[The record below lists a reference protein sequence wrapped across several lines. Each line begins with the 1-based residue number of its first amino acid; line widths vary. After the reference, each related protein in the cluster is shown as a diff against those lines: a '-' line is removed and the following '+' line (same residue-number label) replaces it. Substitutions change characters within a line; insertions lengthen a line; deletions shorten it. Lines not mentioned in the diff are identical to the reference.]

1 MSLFETRKELD
12 PELENGLKEM
22 QNMDFPNASCGS
34 NPRNIRKTVP
44 NKKKFHNCTLCVL
57 SFSRKS
63 DLKKHILTD
72 HAGIVLV
79 LPKIHIETV
88 YEGKKLHKCQSCDLS
103 FAHKSQFM
111 KD

>member
-1 MSLFETRKELD
+1 MFAPPPDFSGLKFIYSEKATKFCEISTLTTIQGQGHDFIDMSLIETRKELD

-57 SFSRKS
+57 SFSRN
-63 DLKKHILTD
+63 LT
-72 HAGIVLV
+72 
-79 LPKIHIETV
+79 
-88 YEGKKLHKCQSCDLS
+88 
-103 FAHKSQFM
+103 
-111 KD
+111 